1 MEPQGRILVLEDS
14 ELQAKRLINLLE
26 GEGYAVT
33 AAGDGAEGFDMLK
46 ESVPDLIMCDV
57 WMPVMDG
64 LEFCRTV
71 KQDKG
76 LAHIPIMLITSLS
89 EPKDVARGL
98 NAGADYYLTKPYS
111 TGLLLSMVHSIT
123 HHQQSYS
130 PKGVA
135 TVEVRLRD
143 RLQEISASPRQI
155 ANFLFSTYENLVS
168 LNKDLSHTK
177 RELKSANERL
187 EKRIKDKTLCLEQ
200 EIMERRQTNETLT
213 RTLMGTVGALAR
225 VVDMRDPYTAGHQMR
240 VGELAYAIGRK
251 LGFPEDR
258 MEGVRVMGFLH
269 DVGKII
275 VPAEILTKPSK
286 LNEYESMFIKAHA
299 QAGHDIL
306 KDIEFPWPI
315 ASAVLQHHERLNGS
329 GYPSGL
335 CGEQIIME
343 AKILAVADVV
353 ESMSSHR
360 PYRPARGIDA
370 AMKEISA
377 KRGIL
382 YDPAVAAALMEVI
395 GYSPYGYAE
404 RTEGMLACDV
414 MEKLGDQGHVC
425 EWSHAGHG
433 PKPDMMGLD
442 CD

>member
-14 ELQAKRLINLLE
+14 ELQAKRLLDLLE
-26 GEGYAVT
+26 DDGYAVT
-33 AAGDGAEGFDMLK
+33 AAGDGAEGLDMLK
-46 ESVPDLIMCDV
+46 KSAPDLIMCDV

-71 KQDKG
+71 KQDKR
-76 LAHIPIMLITSLS
+76 LAHIPLMLITSLS
-89 EPKDVARGL
+89 EPKDVAQGL

-111 TGLLLSMVHSIT
+111 SSLLLSMVHSIT

-143 RLQEISASPRQI
+143 RLQKISASPHQI

-168 LNKDLSHTK
+168 HNKDLSHAK
-177 RELKSANERL
+177 RELKSANDRL
-187 EKRIKDKTLCLEQ
+187 EERIKEKTLRLEQ
-200 EIMERRQTNETLT
+200 EIAGHKKTNETLT
-213 RTLMGTVGALAR
+213 KTLMGTVGALAR

-240 VGELAYAIGRK
+240 VGELAYAIGRS

-258 MEGVRVMGFLH
+258 LEGVRVMGFLH

-286 LNEYESMFIKAHA
+286 LNDYESMFIKAHA

-306 KDIEFPWPI
+306 KDIEFPWPV

-335 CGEQIIME
+335 SGEQIIVE

-360 PYRPARGIDA
+360 PYRPALGIDA
-370 AMKEISA
+370 AMEEIAA
-377 KRGIL
+377 KQGIL

-395 GYSPYGYAE
+395 GYSQLGSAE
-404 RTEGMLACDV
+404 RTEACRFV
-414 MEKLGDQGHVC
+414 I
-425 EWSHAGHG
+425 
-433 PKPDMMGLD
+433 
-442 CD
+442 